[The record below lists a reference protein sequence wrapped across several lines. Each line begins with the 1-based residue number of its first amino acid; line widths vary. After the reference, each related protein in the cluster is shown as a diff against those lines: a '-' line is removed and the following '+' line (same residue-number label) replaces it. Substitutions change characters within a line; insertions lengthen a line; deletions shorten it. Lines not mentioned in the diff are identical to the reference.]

1 MKPIERPYR
10 ALGHGAHLAMGQ
22 LGAPPRDDSERGQ
35 MITWGPW
42 SEASNFHHPNQIHN
56 GSNCPIHSA
65 RCQTHTTIEI
75 YGAPM
80 CGPLRWARA
89 FFIWQKEEQG
99 SRIPYEKDLF
109 VSKVHKQGGIIIFS
123 ADRRLVRL
131 FWSLLSRFKPLD
143 IFRSLNMVTT
153 SNLSHCLIIDREILM
168 KNHWPLIY
176 AFMDLC
182 RPLYQ
187 DQNCRSSLEC

>member
-1 MKPIERPYR
+1 
-10 ALGHGAHLAMGQ
+10 
-22 LGAPPRDDSERGQ
+22 

-80 CGPLRWARA
+80 CGPLRWAQA

-99 SRIPYEKDLF
+99 SRIPYEKDFF
-109 VSKVHKQGGIIIFS
+109 VSKVHKQGGIVIFS

-131 FWSLLSRFKPLD
+131 FGSLLSRFKPLD

-153 SNLSHCLIIDREILM
+153 SNLSNCLIVDREILYE
-168 KNHWPLIY
+168 KSLALNLCIY
-176 AFMDLC
+176 GLMQA
-182 RPLYQ
+182 PIS
-187 DQNCRSSLEC
+187 RSELSILFGMLKTVSRSNPDP